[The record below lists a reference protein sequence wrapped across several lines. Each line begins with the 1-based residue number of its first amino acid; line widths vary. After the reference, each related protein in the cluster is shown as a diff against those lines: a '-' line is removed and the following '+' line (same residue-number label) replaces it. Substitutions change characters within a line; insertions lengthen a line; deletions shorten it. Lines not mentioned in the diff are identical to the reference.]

1 MPGLEVLGRETE
13 IVGCLSAFQ
22 HNLFKVYVSCIGKTK
37 PMRLAESHAPP
48 RSSAPRTLRCT
59 PSRPGGRRRTARRTP
74 PPTDACDLRRQIR
87 PKKRRV
93 TSIRHRRRPAAS
105 LRPVGPVP
113 EGRASE
119 TKRSTVSL
127 ASRTPDISSSLAPS
141 GVTSRCLTNPGM
153 LAWYV
158 AVEMTSAPPRRNLV

>member
-37 PMRLAESHAPP
+37 PVRLAESHAPP

-74 PPTDACDLRRQIR
+74 PLTDACDLRRQIR

-93 TSIRHRRRPAAS
+93 TSIRHTAPRKGRSVPYLRDERRRRS
-105 LRPVGPVP
+105 GP
-113 EGRASE
+113 
-119 TKRSTVSL
+119 
-127 ASRTPDISSSLAPS
+127 
-141 GVTSRCLTNPGM
+141 RCLWPAGRR
-153 LAWYV
+153 
-158 AVEMTSAPPRRNLV
+158 TSAALWRPRGSRPGA